1 MLALDIYTPEEV
13 ALQIAGKAKQLRLSV
28 NMSRKTLALH
38 SGVSLGSI
46 QRFEQ
51 TGKVSLEN
59 LLNIAHALSALQEFQ
74 QLFTLPVAQTIK
86 QLEER
91 EKLRKRGRL

>member
-1 MLALDIYTPEEV
+1 MLILDIFTPEEV
-13 ALQIAGKAKQLRLSV
+13 AIQVASHAKRLRLSI

-51 TGKVSLEN
+51 TGRVSLES
-59 LLNIAHALSALQEFQ
+59 LLKIAQALSALQEFQ
-74 QLFTLPVAQTIK
+74 QLFLLSAPKTIK

-91 EKLRKRGRL
+91 EKLPKRGRL